1 MWSGKEPMRISKDL
15 TAASATPLILAILRR
30 EESYGYAIIKRVK
43 ELSGDRV
50 EWSEGML
57 YPVLHRL
64 ESQKFI
70 KSAWRESESGRKRKY
85 YSITESGR
93 DELARQKEQWETVH
107 SVLSESWRTLK
118 MGLTGSGLF
127 FHHRPG
133 VMPCSI

>member
-1 MWSGKEPMRISKDL
+1 MRISKDL

-30 EESYGYAIIKRVK
+30 EESYGYAIIKKVK
-43 ELSGDRV
+43 EISEDRV

-64 ESQKFI
+64 ESQKYI
-70 KSAWRESESGRKRKY
+70 SSSWRESESGRKRKY

-93 DELARQKEQWETVH
+93 AELARQKEQWETVH

-118 MGLTGSGLF
+118 MSPACSGLL

-133 VMPCSI
+133 EMPCSI